1 MERKKNEMSISL
13 GKKNQQIVLM
23 REFSV
28 TGYMINIQIGNS
40 QLENKQYLL
49 YNKLYKVLKVLLK
62 DIKLDMNKR
71 QDILY
76 LWVRNIN
83 ITKKLF
89 FVNYI

>member
-1 MERKKNEMSISL
+1 
-13 GKKNQQIVLM
+13 M

>member
-1 MERKKNEMSISL
+1 MSISL